1 MLLAKLC
8 FRGYFERKFSKFVY
22 FVGENG
28 SMMLELGFFPF
39 KIKIFQLFNSNLVVH
54 QSTTNLTLFR
64 LFQLCQCT
72 WPLSHFSNFIALRED
87 EENVKR
93 INQCNRSRAFEMWN
107 RFVCLSIRAWLVTFD
122 CCHVTGVR
130 LVSICDLS
138 IFCMLFVPFTLA
150 LYEKISLFS
159 LLFQSDNSPSCY
171 VMHL

>member
-1 MLLAKLC
+1 MECYWPNYVFVAILSENFPNLCILLVKMVQWC
-8 FRGYFERKFSKFVY
+8 SNSGFFSSKSKFSNCSTRILWFTSPLPIWHY
-22 FVGENG
+22 SGC
-28 SMMLELGFFPF
+28 
-39 KIKIFQLFNSNLVVH
+39 SNYA
-54 QSTTNLTLFR
+54 S
-64 LFQLCQCT
+64 CT

-87 EENVKR
+87 EENVMR

-150 LYEKISLFS
+150 LYEKIRCFPCCFS
-159 LLFQSDNSPSCY
+159 QTTVPL
-171 VMHL
+171 VM